1 MQTET
6 TNSQTQ
12 ESKKS
17 NKQGK
22 SKAAKTETN
31 AAPVSAI
38 VYLSSQHREVEAL
51 FDEIEKAGDRAAKK
65 KEKIFAMIADKLTV
79 HAKIEELIFY
89 PAAKEADE
97 DLVLEAAEEHANVK
111 AMIRKLQR
119 TEGSDETFDA
129 KVKVLKELVGH
140 HVKEEE
146 QELFPKCRG
155 ALGDEAL
162 LELGAKLQAKF
173 EQLESLH

>member
-6 TNSQTQ
+6 TTQ

-17 NKQGK
+17 HKQGK
-22 SKAAKTETN
+22 AAKAELKAA
-31 AAPVSAI
+31 PISAT
-38 VYLSSQHREVEAL
+38 VYLSGQHREVEAL
-51 FDEIEKAGDRAAKK
+51 FEEIEKAGDRAAKK
-65 KEKIFAMIADKLTV
+65 KEKIFAMIADKLTA

-129 KVKVLKELVGH
+129 KVKVLKELVSH

-146 QELFPKCRG
+146 QELFPKCRS

-162 LELGAKLQAKF
+162 LEIGAKLQTKF